1 MSDLNALKFNK
12 FTQPQYEWM
21 HSAPILQ
28 VFLCWNN
35 ECINNYGF
43 TKNKYDLYTWSYQ
56 WNTTE
61 HETCFYHRKKKKSR
75 TQQHNSANDEIKM

>member
-1 MSDLNALKFNK
+1 MSDLNALKYNK

-43 TKNKYDLYTWSYQ
+43 TNKYDLYTWSYQ

-61 HETCFYHRKKKKSR
+61 HETTEKKKKKSR
-75 TQQHNSANDEIKM
+75 TQQHSSANDEIKM